1 MFGHLGSVI
10 PVGLSDALLA
20 VSSPD
25 GLSAWQ
31 SVVGEFRRTV
41 SDPLAGWPVIAV
53 AAGFLAIMWVNIRVA
68 RRVLASWDAHHPGP
82 DPVDHHV

>member
-31 SVVGEFRRTV
+31 SVVVEFRRTV
-41 SDPLAGWPVIAV
+41 SDPLAGWPVLAV
-53 AAGFLAIMWVNIRVA
+53 ATGILAVMWVNIRIA
-68 RRVLASWDAHHPGP
+68 RRVLASWDEHHPHH
-82 DPVDHHV
+82 DPADHHA